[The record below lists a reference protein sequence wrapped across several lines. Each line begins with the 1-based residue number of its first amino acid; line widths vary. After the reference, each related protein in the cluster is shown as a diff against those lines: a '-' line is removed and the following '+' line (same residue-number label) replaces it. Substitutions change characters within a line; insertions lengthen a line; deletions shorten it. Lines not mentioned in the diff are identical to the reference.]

1 MKSKNTQVFALGGLG
16 EVGKNMYCI
25 RHNDEII
32 IIDAGVM
39 FPEDDLLGIDYVI
52 PDYTYLIENESKIK
66 YLLITHGHE
75 DHIGGI
81 PFLLQQVNIPKIYAP
96 NQAKELI
103 EKKLEERNIK
113 YKNLHVYNES
123 THLKT
128 KHFNIE
134 FFRTTHS
141 IPDSHGISIS
151 TPNGVIVMT
160 GDFKFDFTPVGPMA
174 NLHKMAE
181 IGKKGVK
188 LLMSDSTN
196 ALSEGISVS
205 ESKVDE
211 NLGEIFRNNKNN
223 RIILATFASNIYRL
237 KHIIETCKEN
247 KRKVA
252 LFGRSMDTSI
262 DIAIKCG
269 YIKDKNI
276 IITAEEANKLE
287 PSKVCLL
294 CTGSQ
299 GEPLAALSRIASGS
313 HKQIKLSPYD
323 IVIFSSSP
331 IPGNASSVSKTI
343 NKLYLKGVKVYTNGE
358 YDIHSSGHANQ
369 EELKLMLRLFEP
381 EYFAPYHGEYRML
394 KTHTDLAIECG
405 IPKSKTFVLNNGNIL
420 SINKEYIKKQGQVQS
435 GEVYVDGSRIG
446 DVSNIVIKDR
456 TLMSNNG
463 VLAIIINIDSKNK
476 TLLNTPLVSTRGYIL
491 VNESNELIKN
501 IELQAKKI
509 ITNKLKQKNVN
520 FNDIKN
526 EVINGLMPILSEA
539 TGRIPIILP
548 IIMDIK
554 DHKIQTETK
563 EKNKTKTPK
572 AKA

>member
-1 MKSKNTQVFALGGLG
+1 MKNKNTQVFALGGLG

-25 RHNDEII
+25 HHNDEII
-32 IIDAGVM
+32 IVDAGVM

-75 DHIGGI
+75 DHIGSI
-81 PFLLQQVNIPKIYAP
+81 PFLLQQVKIPKIYAP

-113 YKNLHVYNES
+113 YKNLYVYNED

-128 KHFNIE
+128 KYFNIE

-141 IPDSHGISIS
+141 IPDSHGISIT

-160 GDFKFDFTPVGPMA
+160 GDFKFDFTPIGPMA

-181 IGKKGVK
+181 IGKKGVR

-211 NLGEIFRNNKNN
+211 TLGEIFRNNKNN

-262 DIAIKCG
+262 DIATKCG

-276 IITAEEANKLE
+276 IISAEEANKLE

-313 HKQIKLSPYD
+313 HKQIKLLPND

-343 NKLYLKGVKVYTNGE
+343 NKLYLKGVKVYTNGD

-369 EELKLMLRLFEP
+369 EELKLMLRLFDP

-394 KTHTDLAIECG
+394 KTHADLAIECG
-405 IPKSKTFVLNNGNIL
+405 IPKSKTFILNNGDVLNM
-420 SINKEYIKKQGQVQS
+420 NKEGVKKQGHVQA
-435 GEVYVDGSRIG
+435 GEIYVDGSRIG
-446 DVSNIVIKDR
+446 DVSNVVIKDR

-463 VLAIIINIDSKNK
+463 ILAIIINIDSKNQI
-476 TLLNTPLVSTRGYIL
+476 LLNTPLVTTRGYIL
-491 VNESNELIKN
+491 VNESGELIKN
-501 IELQAKKI
+501 IELQSKKI
-509 ITNKLKQKNVN
+509 ITKKLKEKTVN

-526 EVINGLMPILSEA
+526 ELINGLMPMLSEN
-539 TGRIPIILP
+539 TGRVPIILP

-554 DHKIQTETK
+554 DYKVQA
-563 EKNKTKTPK
+563 KTPK
-572 AKA
+572 VKN